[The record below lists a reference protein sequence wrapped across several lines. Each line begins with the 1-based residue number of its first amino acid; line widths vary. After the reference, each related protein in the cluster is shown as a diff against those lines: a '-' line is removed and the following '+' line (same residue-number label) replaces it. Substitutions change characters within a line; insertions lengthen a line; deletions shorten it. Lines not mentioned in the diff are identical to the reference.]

1 MCFLAL
7 FVSQCFMALKSI
19 SLCSFSGKSSEEA
32 SDLGLAYMK
41 ERVQGLGGVVT
52 VDPKGNWAARF
63 SSLQMAWAAVQG
75 EQLHYGLYVGEH
87 FTESAHEPP

>member
-1 MCFLAL
+1 MWF
-7 FVSQCFMALKSI
+7 
-19 SLCSFSGKSSEEA
+19 CSFIGRSAEEA

-52 VDPKGNWAARF
+52 VDPKGVWAARF
-63 SSLQMAWAAVQG
+63 SSLQMAWAAVQS

-87 FTESAHEPP
+87 FTESAHEPS